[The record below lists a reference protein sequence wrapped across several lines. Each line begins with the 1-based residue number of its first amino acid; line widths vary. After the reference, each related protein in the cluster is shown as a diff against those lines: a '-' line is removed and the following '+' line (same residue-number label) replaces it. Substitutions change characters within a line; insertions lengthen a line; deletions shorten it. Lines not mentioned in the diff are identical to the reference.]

1 MQEEVRLVRH
11 FAFHV
16 LMLLPVKVVKKRAGF
31 WLQHVDGVP
40 DLLHC
45 CVKVATLQ
53 DPQVR
58 LSCLAC
64 AALKLQSWQIGDAFF
79 RMQNICDG
87 CMTKVQLSVVMA
99 CAS

>member
-1 MQEEVRLVRH
+1 MQRQEEVRLVRH

-16 LMLLPVKVVKKRAGF
+16 LMLLPVEVVKKRAGF

-45 CVKVATLQ
+45 CVSVATLQ

-58 LSCLAC
+58 VPEGFLAQHVVHSSC
-64 AALKLQSWQIGDAFF
+64 SHGRSGMHFF
-79 RMQNICDG
+79 
-87 CMTKVQLSVVMA
+87 
-99 CAS
+99 